1 MMKKKNLKYIFFITS
16 AILLI
21 MMLLTSRD
29 AGITCDEVLH
39 YNHSVNVYNYFA
51 SHGEDISSL
60 NTPETNLKYYGQ
72 SFDNLATIITKW
84 FSIDDVYTFRHI
96 MSTFA
101 GWLTIIVTSFFAIWL
116 SGYRAG
122 IITLVL
128 FAVSPTFLGHA
139 HNNLK
144 YFTLAFC
151 SSESNKKCHR
161 IL

>member
-72 SFDNLATIITKW
+72 SFDNLATIIIK
-84 FSIDDVYTFRHI
+84 
-96 MSTFA
+96 
-101 GWLTIIVTSFFAIWL
+101 
-116 SGYRAG
+116 
-122 IITLVL
+122 
-128 FAVSPTFLGHA
+128 
-139 HNNLK
+139 
-144 YFTLAFC
+144 
-151 SSESNKKCHR
+151 
-161 IL
+161 